1 MQFSTLLVP
10 TDGSDHAHLA
20 VELAA
25 DLAIKTGAK
34 VILVRV
40 LDEQFYA
47 GGLVGL
53 EGDQKPYRGWET
65 LDMESPRTLPQ
76 GMSEHQTEAVKEELR
91 AEARRLPADVSYELK
106 FAVGSP
112 RRDILALA
120 EAVHADAIVM
130 GSRGLGSLKGMLLG
144 SVSSYILQHAK
155 IPVLIAK

>member
-1 MQFSTLLVP
+1 MQFNTLLVP
-10 TDGSDHAHLA
+10 TDGSDHARLA
-20 VELAA
+20 VGMAA
-25 DLAIKTGAK
+25 DLAVKTGAK
-34 VILVRV
+34 LVLVRV

-53 EGDQKPYRGWET
+53 EADKKPYRGWET
-65 LDMESPRTLPQ
+65 LTMESPSVLPQ
-76 GMSEHQTEAVKEELR
+76 GMSAHQAEVIKEELR
-91 AEARRLPADVSYELK
+91 TEARRLPEDVNCQLM

-120 EAVHADAIVM
+120 EELHADAIVM